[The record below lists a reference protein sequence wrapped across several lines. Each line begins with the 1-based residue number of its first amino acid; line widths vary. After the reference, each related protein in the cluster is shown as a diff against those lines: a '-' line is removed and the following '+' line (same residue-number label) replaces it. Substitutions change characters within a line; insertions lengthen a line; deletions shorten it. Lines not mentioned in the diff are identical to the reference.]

1 MSSIPFY
8 PILMQLVYTLPG
20 YAVWI
25 VGLVFAVKYW
35 SRAPRVGLVVTVTL
49 GVLLLTSAAST
60 FSYMGFYFFAMPGGG
75 GGRGLGVFSIIMTLS
90 GIAGTIIRAG
100 GWAVILW
107 VLFGLV
113 RELSEKQSAAGAVA
127 EPPMRSE

>member
-8 PILMQLVYTLPG
+8 PMLMQIAYALPN

-25 VGLVFAVKYW
+25 VGIVFAVKYW
-35 SRAPRVGLVVTVTL
+35 PRAPRVGLVVTITL

-60 FSYMGFYFFAMPGGG
+60 FSYMGYYFFAVSGVGGM
-75 GGRGLGVFSIIMTLS
+75 GVFSTIMQLS
-90 GIAGTIIRAG
+90 AIAGTIIRAA
-100 GWAVILW
+100 GWGVVLW

-113 RELSEKQSAAGAVA
+113 RELSERQSAASAVPG
-127 EPPMRSE
+127 PPGH